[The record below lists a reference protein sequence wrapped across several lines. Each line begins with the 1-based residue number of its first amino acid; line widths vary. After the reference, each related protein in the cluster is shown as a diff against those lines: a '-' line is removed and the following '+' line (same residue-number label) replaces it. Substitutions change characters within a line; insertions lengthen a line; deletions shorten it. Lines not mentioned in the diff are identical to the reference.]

1 MKKAVMA
8 VAAVAVISSM
18 GSSAIRAA
26 ELDHRLTSKRTNGH
40 IRTQPWLYGCTAWY
54 YCYPLYGAYGPYG
67 GTSYW
72 GAYTEAGWGYRHW

>member
-1 MKKAVMA
+1 MQRAIITMVVMA
-8 VAAVAVISSM
+8 VINSVGLPAT
-18 GSSAIRAA
+18 RAA
-26 ELDHRLTSKRTNGH
+26 DLHRPTLRRSAGH
-40 IRTQPWLYGCTAWY
+40 AGSHTWYVGCTASY